1 MSSTRRTSKGWTWN
15 SGGSSVNNLADAL
28 LTFGLAQGAANLFA
42 ATYETF
48 GDLVVDQ
55 YPELVPSY
63 PPVREILDTS
73 YLQAVAR
80 KMAPKAT
87 PATTV
92 ASAARTRTTFKKRT
106 QPLRTVVS
114 RRSWKITFQPGS
126 ANFSPESRR
135 DLERLRRDL
144 LVASGT
150 AIEVHGHTDG
160 QGDADKNMELS
171 EARAFAVKRWL
182 ETKFPVNFP
191 ANRVQVYAHGEQNPV
206 APNTTEPGRA
216 QNRRVEVVL
225 GTG

>member
-1 MSSTRRTSKGWTWN
+1 
-15 SGGSSVNNLADAL
+15 VNNLADAL

-55 YPELVPSY
+55 YPELVPNY

-80 KMAPKAT
+80 KMAAQGHASHHRCQRGSHTDNLQKAH
-87 PATTV
+87 
-92 ASAARTRTTFKKRT
+92 

-135 DLERLRRDL
+135 DLERFAPRPACRLAAQPSR
-144 LVASGT
+144 ST
-150 AIEVHGHTDG
+150 ATP
-160 QGDADKNMELS
+160 M
-171 EARAFAVKRWL
+171 ARATPTRTW
-182 ETKFPVNFP
+182 N
-191 ANRVQVYAHGEQNPV
+191 
-206 APNTTEPGRA
+206 
-216 QNRRVEVVL
+216 
-225 GTG
+225 